1 MEPRRRAAD
10 ELLDLSDGLEL
21 CATVYRSKGGSGN
34 LDQARRLSV
43 AATQARGAA
52 QPRGNGVAVKFLE
65 MLRMLRSYSFA
76 GEPRSDWLDTR
87 RLLAHCGA
95 NPLAEIAGYAE
106 QLVAFQRGERMARA
120 FTELWQS
127 RGDYQGIELCSM
139 TQLPRINFCP
149 GETISAVST

>member
-1 MEPRRRAAD
+1 M
-10 ELLDLSDGLEL
+10 
-21 CATVYRSKGGSGN
+21 
-34 LDQARRLSV
+34 
-43 AATQARGAA
+43 
-52 QPRGNGVAVKFLE
+52 KFLE

-106 QLVAFQRGERMARA
+106 QLVAFQRGERIARA

-127 RGDYQGIELCSM
+127 RGDYQGARVVLDDAIAAD
-139 TQLPRINFCP
+139 QLLSGGNIL
-149 GETISAVST
+149 AVSTR